1 MNNVSAHKVD
11 PILLENRLLELSSSR
26 SFFALYTS
34 QGYASKWGEYEL
46 LFAWGAKAIFDTTAL
61 KNGALES
68 GWRFGFLGY
77 ELRHEFE
84 RLSKGNPAIGQW
96 PEAQFFEPEVVG
108 TLDRAGNLTV
118 YADEPED
125 VLALVLASEK
135 SRKAGNTTLDFQ
147 PVETRES
154 YLEAVRKLQEHI
166 QRGDIYEVNYCTA
179 FKAEYESLD
188 SAQLF
193 RQMTQATKAPFSAFV
208 KMDQLELLCT
218 SPERYILK
226 KGDQLWSQP
235 IKGTN
240 RRLAENN
247 HVQERLLVAD
257 EKERAENVMIVDLV
271 RNDLSRVA
279 AKGTVQVEELFGV
292 YPFKNVNQMI
302 STVTCKTRAETSNWE
317 IVKATFPMGSMTGA
331 PKISAMELAERY
343 EKTERGIYSGA
354 LGYIMPNGDF
364 DFNVVIRSIALDAK
378 QGVASAHVGGAI
390 TLLSIPER
398 EYEECL
404 LKAESLLQSAAG
416 SGSNQ

>member
-1 MNNVSAHKVD
+1 MNTASAHKVD

-46 LFAWGAKAIFDTTAL
+46 LFAWGAKAVFDTMAL

-108 TLDRAGNLTV
+108 TLDRAGNLTI
-118 YADEPED
+118 YADEPAA
-125 VLALVLASEK
+125 VLTLVLAPEK
-135 SRKAGNTTLDFQ
+135 SRKVGNTTLDFQ

-154 YLEAVRKLQEHI
+154 YLEAVSRLQEHI

-193 RQMTQATKAPFSAFV
+193 RQMAQATKAPFSAFV

-240 RRLAENN
+240 RRLVENN

-302 STVTCKTRAETSNWE
+302 STVTCKTRAETSNWD
-317 IVKATFPMGSMTGA
+317 IIKATFPMGSMTGA
-331 PKISAMELAERY
+331 PKISAMELAEHY

>member
-46 LFAWGAKAIFDTTAL
+46 LFAWGAKAIFETTAL

-317 IVKATFPMGSMTGA
+317 IIKATFPMGSMTGA

>member
-1 MNNVSAHKVD
+1 MNTASAHKVD

-46 LFAWGAKAIFDTTAL
+46 LFAWGAKAVFDTAAL

-108 TLDRAGNLTV
+108 TLDRAGNLTI
-118 YADEPED
+118 YADEPAV
-125 VLALVLASEK
+125 VLTLVLAPEK
-135 SRKAGNTTLDFQ
+135 SRKVGNTTLDFQ

-154 YLEAVRKLQEHI
+154 YLEAVRRLQEHI

-193 RQMTQATKAPFSAFV
+193 RQMAQATKAPFSAFV

-240 RRLAENN
+240 RRLVENN

-302 STVTCKTRAETSNWE
+302 STVTCKTRAETSNWD
-317 IVKATFPMGSMTGA
+317 IIKATFPMGSMTGA
-331 PKISAMELAERY
+331 PKISAMELAEHY

>member
-317 IVKATFPMGSMTGA
+317 IIKATFPMGSMTGA

-404 LKAESLLQSAAG
+404 LKAESFLQSAAG

>member
-1 MNNVSAHKVD
+1 MSTASAHKVD

-46 LFAWGAKAIFDTTAL
+46 LFAWGAKAVFDTMAL

-108 TLDRAGNLTV
+108 TLDRAGNLTI
-118 YADEPED
+118 YADEPAA
-125 VLALVLASEK
+125 VLTLVLAPEK
-135 SRKAGNTTLDFQ
+135 SRKVGNTALDFQ

-154 YLEAVRKLQEHI
+154 YLEAVRRLQEHI

-193 RQMTQATKAPFSAFV
+193 RQMAQATKAPFSAFV

-240 RRLAENN
+240 RRLVENN

-302 STVTCKTRAETSNWE
+302 STVTCKTRAETSNWD
-317 IVKATFPMGSMTGA
+317 IIKATFPMGSMTGA

-416 SGSNQ
+416 SSSNQ

>member
-317 IVKATFPMGSMTGA
+317 IIKATFPMGSMTGA
-331 PKISAMELAERY
+331 PKISAMELAECY

>member
-1 MNNVSAHKVD
+1 MNTASAHKVD

-46 LFAWGAKAIFDTTAL
+46 LFAWGAKAVFDTTAL

-108 TLDRAGNLTV
+108 TLDRAGNLTI
-118 YADEPED
+118 YADEPAA
-125 VLALVLASEK
+125 VLTLVLAPEK
-135 SRKAGNTTLDFQ
+135 SRNVGNTTLDFQ

-154 YLEAVRKLQEHI
+154 YLEAVRRLQDHI

-193 RQMTQATKAPFSAFV
+193 RQMAQATKAPFSAFV

-240 RRLAENN
+240 RRLVENN

-302 STVTCKTRAETSNWE
+302 STVTCKTRAETSNWD
-317 IVKATFPMGSMTGA
+317 IIKATFPMGSMTGA
-331 PKISAMELAERY
+331 PKISAMELAEHY

>member
-46 LFAWGAKAIFDTTAL
+46 LFAWGAKALFDTTAL

-108 TLDRAGNLTV
+108 TLDRAGTLTV

-208 KMDQLELLCT
+208 KMNQLELLCT

-317 IVKATFPMGSMTGA
+317 IIKATFPMGSMTGA

-364 DFNVVIRSIALDAK
+364 DFNVVIRSIALYVK

>member
-46 LFAWGAKAIFDTTAL
+46 LFAWGAKATFDTTAL

-108 TLDRAGNLTV
+108 TLDRAGTLTV

-279 AKGTVQVEELFGV
+279 AKGSVQVEELFGV

-317 IVKATFPMGSMTGA
+317 IIKATFPMGSMTGA

>member
-26 SFFALYTS
+26 SFFTLYTS

-108 TLDRAGNLTV
+108 TLDRAGTLTV

-317 IVKATFPMGSMTGA
+317 IIKATFPMGSMTGA

>member
-46 LFAWGAKAIFDTTAL
+46 LFAWGAKALFDTTAL

-108 TLDRAGNLTV
+108 TLDRAGTLTV

-317 IVKATFPMGSMTGA
+317 IIKATFPMGSMTGA

>member
-46 LFAWGAKAIFDTTAL
+46 LFAWGAKAVFDTMAL

-118 YADEPED
+118 YADEPAD
-125 VLALVLASEK
+125 VLTLVLATEK
-135 SRKAGNTTLDFQ
+135 SKKVGNTTLDFQ

-154 YLEAVRKLQEHI
+154 YLEAVRKLQDHI

-193 RQMTQATKAPFSAFV
+193 RQMAQATKAPFSAFV

-240 RRLAENN
+240 RRLVENN

-302 STVTCKTRAETSNWE
+302 STVTCKTRAETSNWD
-317 IVKATFPMGSMTGA
+317 IIKATFPMGSMTGA

-354 LGYIMPNGDF
+354 LGYTMPNGDF
-364 DFNVVIRSIALDAK
+364 DFNVVIRSIALNAK

>member
-108 TLDRAGNLTV
+108 TLDRAGTLTV

-240 RRLAENN
+240 RRLPENN

-317 IVKATFPMGSMTGA
+317 IIKATFPMGSMTGA

>member
-1 MNNVSAHKVD
+1 MTTASAHSVD
-11 PILLENRLLELSSSR
+11 PILLENRLLELSGSR

-34 QGYASKWGEYEL
+34 QGYVSKWGEYEL
-46 LFAWGAKAIFDTTAL
+46 LFAWGAKAVFDTTAL

-118 YADEPED
+118 HADEPGD
-125 VLALVLASEK
+125 ALALVLAPEK
-135 SRKAGNTTLDFQ
+135 SRKVGNTTLDFQ

-179 FKAEYESLD
+179 FKAEYKSLD

-193 RQMTQATKAPFSAFV
+193 RQMAQATKAPFSAFV
-208 KMDQLELLCT
+208 KMNELELLCT

-247 HVQERLLVAD
+247 HVQERLLLAD

-302 STVTCKTRAETSNWE
+302 STVTCNTRAETSNWD
-317 IVKATFPMGSMTGA
+317 IIQATFPMGSMTGA
-331 PKISAMELAERY
+331 PKISAMELAEHH
-343 EKTERGIYSGA
+343 EKTERGVYSGA

-378 QGVASAHVGGAI
+378 QRVASAHVGGAI

-416 SGSNQ
+416 SDSNH

>member
-108 TLDRAGNLTV
+108 TLDRAGTLTV

-317 IVKATFPMGSMTGA
+317 IIKATFPMGSMTGA

>member
-96 PEAQFFEPEVVG
+96 PEAQFFEPEVIG

-317 IVKATFPMGSMTGA
+317 IIKATFPMGSMTGA

-416 SGSNQ
+416 SGSHQ

>member
-1 MNNVSAHKVD
+1 MSTASAHKVD

-46 LFAWGAKAIFDTTAL
+46 LFAWGAKAVFDTTAV

-96 PEAQFFEPEVVG
+96 PKAQFFEPEVVG
-108 TLDRAGNLTV
+108 TLDRAGNLMV
-118 YADEPED
+118 YADEPGEA
-125 VLALVLASEK
+125 LALVLAPEK
-135 SRKAGNTTLDFQ
+135 SRKVGNTTLDFH
-147 PVETRES
+147 PVQTRES
-154 YLEAVRKLQEHI
+154 YLDAVRKLQEHI
-166 QRGDIYEVNYCTA
+166 KRGDIYEVNYCTA

-193 RQMTQATKAPFSAFV
+193 RQMAQATKAPFSAFV

-247 HVQERLLVAD
+247 HLQERLLVAD

-279 AKGTVQVEELFGV
+279 SKGTVQVEELFGV

-302 STVTCKTRAETSNWE
+302 STVTCKTQAETSNWD
-317 IVKATFPMGSMTGA
+317 IIKATFPMGSMTGA
-331 PKISAMELAERY
+331 PKISAMELAEHY

-354 LGYIMPNGDF
+354 MGYIMPNGDF